1 MKYDWFVLV
10 NEKDVSSGC
19 SYSICSLFR
28 LTHFKFA
35 KNYKCWVL
43 RSYSAPKQIERY
55 FIFINLLLFFY
66 LVVSI
71 CVHREIIMDEL
82 NSIFCT
88 EHQNELLR
96 SIVYLFERSLARCLS
111 LCVFPF
117 AKYRNNKSTFRFGR
131 MRVLMTD
138 SHFVPKFVS
147 HRSFHYFY
155 LNWCSQ
161 ATCVWQRCSSKGMSS
176 VRHAWDSIL
185 LAAFALSPSVT
196 LCPWFIRLCTN
207 VVCALCVRVYLHRL
221 WWRLTFE

>member
-1 MKYDWFVLV
+1 MRARRTVKQFRFDFLTSDWSRTYRQINVLYLLRLIWNRNRNSEKPQNKRMKYDWFVLV

-71 CVHREIIMDEL
+71 CVHREIIMDEI

-111 LCVFPF
+111 VCVFPLPNIETIKAHF
-117 AKYRNNKSTFRFGR
+117 DSAGCACLWLIRILYRNLYHIDPFII
-131 MRVLMTD
+131 
-138 SHFVPKFVS
+138 
-147 HRSFHYFY
+147 
-155 LNWCSQ
+155 
-161 ATCVWQRCSSKGMSS
+161 
-176 VRHAWDSIL
+176 SI
-185 LAAFALSPSVT
+185 
-196 LCPWFIRLCTN
+196 
-207 VVCALCVRVYLHRL
+207 
-221 WWRLTFE
+221 